1 MPETNTLDQNA
12 YRSGMSRL
20 AAAVNI
26 VTSVGD
32 DGPCGFTASAV
43 CSVTDSPPTLL
54 VCINRAAQSYPTICS
69 SKVLCVNTVGPS
81 HEDLALRFSGSTKDM
96 AERFAGAAWS
106 TAETGS
112 PLLDGALVSFD
123 CRITSAA
130 NVGTHDVL
138 YCEVV
143 AVREGDNHPSLVYWA
158 RKFLALD
165 PLED

>member
-1 MPETNTLDQNA
+1 MSETKILDQNT

-26 VTSVGD
+26 ITSVGE

-54 VCINRAAQSYPTICS
+54 VCINRAAQSYPIICS
-69 SKVLCVNTVGPS
+69 SKVLCVNTVGPG
-81 HEDLALRFSGSTKDM
+81 HEDLALRFSGSIKDM
-96 AERFAGAAWS
+96 SERFAGAAWS

-112 PLLDGALVSFD
+112 PVLDGALVSFD
-123 CRITSAA
+123 CRVTSAVD
-130 NVGTHDVL
+130 VGTHDVL

-143 AVREGDNHPSLVYWA
+143 AVREGGNDPSLVYWA
-158 RKFLALD
+158 RKFHALD
-165 PLED
+165 PVED